1 MVKKN
6 TITEKLK
13 SRPFIFFLAP
23 GLVLYLMFVVYPI
36 ITTVY
41 NSLTQWDGLNKPK
54 FIGLDNYIT
63 LFTNSSYAH
72 QLYNAIIN
80 GVVIVILCYIIQLPL
95 AFYFAWMIDKGIR
108 GANFFKLII
117 FLPQVIS
124 VAAVSLLVLLFL
136 DPSFGAVN
144 NLLTAVGL
152 DSWTKGWLGETAL
165 LKPIVSIVLTWKGIG
180 IPMMIILA
188 NLQSIPKEYL
198 ESAQIDGAGEFK
210 TYIKI
215 ILPML
220 IPSLSTTCIMIFLG
234 GIAAFDAP
242 YLIGGINGGPQGAC
256 DTLGTM
262 FYRIAFGQVY
272 LTNNVGLGTAVAV
285 IEFSIMIVVSAFQI
299 TLFRKRE
306 IEYQ

>member
-1 MVKKN
+1 MLKTN

-13 SRPFIFFLAP
+13 SRPYIFFLAP
-23 GLVLYLMFVVYPI
+23 GSILYLMFVLYPI

-41 NSLTQWDGLNKPK
+41 NSFTQWDGLNKPK
-54 FIGLDNYIT
+54 FIGIDNYVT
-63 LFTNSSYAH
+63 LFTDRLSP
-72 QLYNAIIN
+72 QLYNAILN
-80 GVVIVILCYIIQLPL
+80 GVIIVIMSYIIQLPL
-95 AFYFAWMIDKGIR
+95 AFYFAYIIDKGIR
-108 GANFFKLII
+108 GSNFFKLII

-124 VAAVSLLVLLFL
+124 IAAISLLVILFL

-144 NLLTAVGL
+144 NVLIAVGL
-152 DSWTKGWLGETAL
+152 ESWTKGWLGEMAL
-165 LKPIVSIVLTWKGIG
+165 LKPIVAMILTWKGIG
-180 IPMMIILA
+180 IPMMLILA
-188 NLQSIPKEYL
+188 NMQSIPKEYL

-210 TYIKI
+210 TFTKI
-215 ILPML
+215 IVPML

-242 YLIGGINGGPQGAC
+242 YLIGGINGGPGGAS

-262 FYRIAFGQVY
+262 FYRVAFGQAY

-285 IEFSIMIVVSAFQI
+285 IEFLIMIIVSAIQI
-299 TLFRKRE
+299 ILFKKQE